1 LTIPVLGDRA
11 ILPEFSSHV
20 ELATI
25 VQVVLSVTTILI
37 TTSIFVAPNMPSCLS
52 KAFSVVFDDVQF
64 HADGRIVGLDVTV
77 TRGWT
82 ALRGNG
88 VEIVVD
94 ASLSSAHIHV
104 KLDVT
109 AKQIPR
115 GSAVNTSFTINPP
128 SVALA

>member
-1 LTIPVLGDRA
+1 
-11 ILPEFSSHV
+11 V

-25 VQVVLSVTTILI
+25 VQVVLSVTSILI
-37 TTSIFVAPNMPSCLS
+37 TTSIFVSPDMPRGLPQ
-52 KAFSVVFDDVQF
+52 ALSVVFNDVQF
-64 HADGRIVGLDVTV
+64 HADGRIVGLDVTI

-94 ASLSSAHIHV
+94 ASLSSAHVHV

-109 AKQIPR
+109 TKQVP
-115 GSAVNTSFTINPP
+115 
-128 SVALA
+128 

>member
-1 LTIPVLGDRA
+1 LLDLVLFIVGGATIDLNDLTIPVLGDRA
-11 ILPEFSSHV
+11 ILPKFSSHV

-25 VQVVLSVTTILI
+25 VQVVLSVTSVLI
-37 TTSIFVAPNMPSCLS
+37 TTSVFVAPDMPRGLPQ
-52 KAFSVVFDDVQF
+52 ALAVVFNDVQF

-82 ALRGNG
+82 TLRGNG

-109 AKQIPR
+109 TKQVP
-115 GSAVNTSFTINPP
+115 
-128 SVALA
+128 